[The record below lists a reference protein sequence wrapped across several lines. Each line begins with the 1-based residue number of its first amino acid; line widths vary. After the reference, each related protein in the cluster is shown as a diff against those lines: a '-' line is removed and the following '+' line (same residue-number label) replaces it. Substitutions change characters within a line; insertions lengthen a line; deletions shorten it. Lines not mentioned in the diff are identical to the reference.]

1 MNEKVK
7 IRFSGRGGQ
16 GIKFVGSLLV
26 RVGMTANY
34 YATLTVDYTPSVR
47 GGPIFSDVILSSTPI
62 SYPFCDKDADVFI
75 AIDQQGF
82 ERAAECIYENTECFI
97 DEHTVTNAE
106 EMIKEGKIHRL
117 PITRRADENK
127 MPKSANILC
136 LGLLSQYLKGKGK
149 INLKEENYNQVLNK
163 MPERFRAINIQG
175 YQLGQVLYQEL
186 LDKA

>member
-1 MNEKVK
+1 MNEKLK

-82 ERAAECIYENTECFI
+82 ERAAEEI
-97 DEHTVTNAE
+97 
-106 EMIKEGKIHRL
+106 IKEGKIHRL